1 MLSRIKNKTKYKS
14 KSKSKSKRLNLKKN
28 TNKTKNL
35 RGGKFIDKG
44 GFGCVIKPAL
54 QCHTLS
60 KKKSK
65 INLNNYVSKII
76 NQPDEDITEE
86 IHISKILTQI
96 DPESHYF
103 IAIKDYCYIT
113 ELPEERT
120 DVVNVNYT
128 NEQHTK
134 FNTPTKINLDNKYCH
149 MDLNDL
155 NNKPINLILP
165 FGGISLSKIIKVNRK
180 DNNNMKSIMHQ
191 LFVTNIKA
199 YFKHLLVGL
208 EKMHKHKL
216 VNRDIK
222 QKNIIL
228 YLEPSF
234 LNKLKTIDLK
244 EKQTDILKIM
254 NVRYIDFGLSTYI
267 KSSLSNDINNIHLNG
282 TYRYLSPDIF
292 ISFLLYKYI
301 DKSMHYKQQQIY
313 EKIKNVKEALTRI
326 EEKSMLSHL
335 QENINALTK
344 KIQYLIDNNKLLD
357 KYFGTNTAQLYNGY
371 LQKADVYALGMSI
384 FDTLQLKKHSNVDV
398 RENKLLYDLLLKMIA
413 IDPDK
418 RYNVVECIHHPYFRN
433 S

>member
-1 MLSRIKNKTKYKS
+1 MLSRIKSKTKNKINSKNKTKKQ
-14 KSKSKSKRLNLKKN
+14 
-28 TNKTKNL
+28 

-44 GFGCVIKPAL
+44 GFGCVVKPAL
-54 QCHTLS
+54 QCHSLS
-60 KKKSK
+60 KKNSK
-65 INLNNYVSKII
+65 INFNNYVSKII
-76 NQPDEDITEE
+76 NHPDEDIAEE
-86 IHISKILTQI
+86 IFISKILLQI
-96 DPESHYF
+96 DPEINYF
-103 IAIKDYCYIT
+103 ITIKDYCYIT

-120 DVVNVNYT
+120 DIVNVNYI
-128 NEQHTK
+128 NEQKTK
-134 FNTPTKINLDNKYCH
+134 YNIPIKKNLDNKYCH
-149 MDLNDL
+149 MNLND
-155 NNKPINLILP
+155 KPINLILP
-165 FGGISLSKIIKVNRK
+165 FGGISLSKIIKINRK
-180 DNNNMKSIMHQ
+180 DTNNMKSIMHQ

-208 EKMHKHKL
+208 EKMHRNKL

-228 YLEPSF
+228 YLDPNF
-234 LNKLKTIDLK
+234 LTKLRTIDLK

-267 KSSLSNDINNIHLNG
+267 KSSLSNDINNIQLNG

-292 ISFLLYKYI
+292 ICFLLYKYT
-301 DKSMHYKQQQIY
+301 DRNMNYKQKHIY
-313 EKIKNVKEALTRI
+313 DKIKNVKEALSRI
-326 EEKSMLSHL
+326 EEKNMLSNL

-344 KIQYLIDNNKLLD
+344 KIQYLMDTNKLLD
-357 KYFGTNTAQLYNGY
+357 KYFGTNTIQLYNGY
-371 LQKADVYALGMSI
+371 LQKADVYALGITI
-384 FDTLQLKKHSNVDV
+384 FDTLQLHKHSNVDV